1 MRRCLWLGS
10 IVAFCVI
17 PLFGCSNSD
26 MTTLESYTQE
36 VKQRKPR
43 PIAPLPEIKPIET
56 FVYTPGERRD
66 PFVPDAQAM
75 PVEEEKPIES
85 ELAPDPNRR
94 KEELENVP
102 LDSLQMV
109 GTLSLESNNII
120 LGIIRTKCGTVHTV
134 KVNNYLGLNNGQIIS
149 ITETEIQIREIVAD
163 IPGQWQERAAALSLS
178 ESIEDKKSGSCN

>member
-1 MRRCLWLGS
+1 MMRCCLWLGS

-109 GTLSLESNNII
+109 GTLDQGNERWALIKTKEGI
-120 LGIIRTKCGTVHTV
+120 LHRV
-134 KVNNYLGLNNGQIIS
+134 KVGNYLGLNNGQITQIS
-149 ITETEIQIREIVAD
+149 DSDIKLNEIVAD
-163 IPGQWQERAAALSLS
+163 VPGQWQERAAMISLS
-178 ESIEDKKSGSCN
+178 P